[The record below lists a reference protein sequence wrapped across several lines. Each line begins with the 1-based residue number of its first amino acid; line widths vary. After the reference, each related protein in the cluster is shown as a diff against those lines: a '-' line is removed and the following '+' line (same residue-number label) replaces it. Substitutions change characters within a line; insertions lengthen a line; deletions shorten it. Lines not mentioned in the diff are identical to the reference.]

1 MIIGAGVAGLWL
13 MRRLAAQG
21 RSVVVLESRKI
32 GCGQTVASQGII
44 HGGTKYALTNRLTG
58 ASESIR
64 EMPARWSAALRGEGE
79 IDLSGARVLADH
91 QYLWSQRSLPSRM
104 TTFFAAS
111 VMQTRV
117 RALDRAHH
125 PTLLAHEGFSGSV
138 YRVEEMVLDAP
149 SLLAELAAAP
159 GAAVLRIDESQLKLE
174 SAAGHDSGDGV
185 TVHFSDGAG
194 RRAALRAGAVVCTAG
209 AGNGAL
215 LAQSGSKPQAMQRRP
230 LHMVLVRGPL
240 EHRIYGHCLEAGS
253 RPRLTISS
261 HDWDGQA
268 ERRVWY
274 LGGELAEQ
282 GVRRSRIEQ
291 IEWAR
296 REIASLLPWVD
307 PARLEW
313 DAFLIDRVEGAQA
326 KRARPDEPVIVE
338 SPAALFAW
346 PTKLAFAPLLADRL
360 IARVNERVARTAAGE
375 LESLAHWPRPEVAQP
390 PWKEQRQWHTFER

>member
-21 RSVVVLESRKI
+21 RSAILLESRKI
-32 GCGQTVASQGII
+32 GRGQTVASQGII

-64 EMPARWSAALRGEGE
+64 EMPAWWSAALRGQGE

-91 QYLWSQRSLPSRM
+91 QYLWSQRSLPSRL

-117 RALDRAHH
+117 RTVDRAQH
-125 PTLLAHEGFSGSV
+125 PALLAHEAFSGSV

-149 SLLAELAAAP
+149 SLLAALASAP
-159 GAAVLRIDESQLKLE
+159 GAAVLRIDETQLKLE
-174 SAAGHDSGDGV
+174 CAGGRDPRGGV
-185 TVHFSDGAG
+185 TVHIGDGAE
-194 RRAALRAGAVVCTAG
+194 RRAAIRTGAVVCTAG

-215 LAQSGSKPQAMQRRP
+215 LAQAGAKPDAMQRRP

-261 HDWDGQA
+261 HDWDGDA
-268 ERRVWY
+268 GGRVWY

-282 GVRRSRIEQ
+282 GVRRSRLEQ
-291 IEWAR
+291 IEFAR
-296 REIASLLPWVD
+296 REVATLFPWLD
-307 PARLEW
+307 LSRLEW
-313 DAFLIDRVEGAQA
+313 DAFLIDRVEGAQP
-326 KRARPDEPVIVE
+326 KRARPDEPVIHE
-338 SPAALFAW
+338 TPAALFAW

-360 IARVNERVARTAAGE
+360 IARINERAPNPAPGE
-375 LESLAHWPRPEVAQP
+375 LESLAAWPRPEIAQP
-390 PWKEQRQWHTFER
+390 PWKEQRQWHTFDR